1 MLKISF
7 VFHHS
12 KMYIMICGGAMKR
25 WHLLM
30 VMGDFWD
37 VLSNVFVVFLSFSSS
52 VDVAR
57 KLNGVFFIP

>member
-1 MLKISF
+1 
-7 VFHHS
+7 
-12 KMYIMICGGAMKR
+12 MKR